1 MKPTKSQRKKKN
13 EAKKSKKGGEEIGE
27 SEEKSQD
34 CCVTFN
40 PQNYPEILLSVYS
53 QTLQANI
60 LHLDRK
66 ALKCQQYCTTCKWL
80 YGKF

>member
-1 MKPTKSQRKKKN
+1 MKPTKSQRKKKMRQKKVKR
-13 EAKKSKKGGEEIGE
+13 EGRRLEKAKR
-27 SEEKSQD
+27 KSQD
-34 CCVTFN
+34 CCVTFK
-40 PQNYPEILLSVYS
+40 PQNYLEILLSVYS